1 MKVITALLLAWCSA
15 PVSAAAECQVVDY
28 PDHYEAVC
36 VGNSQTEPR
45 APQRPR
51 QEETQALARIAEPDQ
66 SDVPPEQITLNGLT
80 RSFGAVW
87 LKRADQSR

>member
-1 MKVITALLLAWCSA
+1 MKVITALLLAWCSG

-36 VGNSQTEPR
+36 VGNSQTEPT
-45 APQRPR
+45 APQRPS
-51 QEETQALARIAEPDQ
+51 QEETLATARIAEPD
-66 SDVPPEQITLNGLT
+66 VPAERITLNGLT

-87 LKRADQSR
+87 LKKANQSK